1 MELFYYNKNIT
12 KPIIFILV
20 KILSNEDEIF
30 LEEHTETIFK
40 ILIDNNLATESDIL
54 IFNLIKEY
62 KEKII
67 NWILPSTKSNLEIV
81 KKIETNTHLVNN
93 IICQTIIN
101 SSCSNLLEL
110 NMNTESLKITIKECD
125 INLSFLSSLF

>member
-1 MELFYYNKNIT
+1 MQLFYYNKNIT

-62 KEKII
+62 EEKII
-67 NWILPSTKSNLEIV
+67 NWILPSTKSNLQIV
-81 KKIETNTHLVNN
+81 NKIETNTALVNN
-93 IICQTIIN
+93 IIYQTIIN

-110 NMNTESLKITIKECD
+110 NMNTDSLKITIKECD
-125 INLSFLSSLF
+125 INLSFLSNLF

>member
-20 KILSNEDEIF
+20 KIVSNEDEIF
-30 LEEHTETIFK
+30 LEEHTQTIFK
-40 ILIDNNLATESDIL
+40 ILIDNNLASESDIL

-62 KEKII
+62 EEKII

-81 KKIETNTHLVNN
+81 KKIETNTALVNN
-93 IICQTIIN
+93 IIYQTIIN

-110 NMNTESLKITIKECD
+110 NMNTDSLKITIKECD
-125 INLSFLSSLF
+125 INLSFLSNLF

>member
-62 KEKII
+62 EEKII

-81 KKIETNTHLVNN
+81 KKIETNTPLVNN
-93 IICQTIIN
+93 IICHTIIN

>member
-1 MELFYYNKNIT
+1 MQLFYYNKNIT

-40 ILIDNNLATESDIL
+40 ILIDNNLASESDIL

-62 KEKII
+62 EEKII
-67 NWILPSTKSNLEIV
+67 NWILPSTKSNLQIV
-81 KKIETNTHLVNN
+81 NKIETNTALVNN
-93 IICQTIIN
+93 IIYQTIIN

-110 NMNTESLKITIKECD
+110 NMNTDSLKITIKECD
-125 INLSFLSSLF
+125 INLSFLSNLF

>member
-62 KEKII
+62 EEKII

>member
-62 KEKII
+62 EEKII

-81 KKIETNTHLVNN
+81 KKIETNTLLVNN